1 MKVCHFIL
9 RMRFALVLACLLASL
24 AVAQSIS
31 RSPLALHNSAIRA
44 TILKDRLRAL
54 RDDVINA
61 VPESSKNSVAG
72 ALAAAVVKL
81 TLQPFDTLK
90 TMQQMDKNGAGLL
103 ATTADFVRQRGILGL
118 WSGVGITIMGSVPS
132 VALYFGIFNAVKAR
146 LTAAFPLQYRSVAIA
161 LAAITGNTAA
171 SVLRAPYEVLKTRM
185 QLARHPSLYSA
196 LLYSIREEGVLGLFG
211 GGKLI
216 SQILRDVPYAVITG
230 VCYEALQ
237 GVANKRKRKEEPPV
251 VPRTSNDEKRA
262 KITQDATCGGI
273 AGGISTLLTTPMD
286 VVKTRL
292 MSGGGEFK
300 YASVGDAVM
309 RMAREEGP
317 GAFFIGTPSRLLHKI
332 PANGLFYLFYEA
344 FRTILG
350 VKENYV

>member
-1 MKVCHFIL
+1 
-9 RMRFALVLACLLASL
+9 MRCALVLFCFL
-24 AVAQSIS
+24 VGFIVVQSIS
-31 RSPLALHNSAIRA
+31 RSPLALHNGAIRA
-44 TILKDRLRAL
+44 TMQKDRLRTL

-90 TMQQMDKNGAGLL
+90 TIQQMDKNGAGLL
-103 ATTADFVRQRGILGL
+103 ATTAEFVRQRGVLSL
-118 WSGVGITIMGSVPS
+118 WSGVGVTIMGSVPS

-146 LTAAFPLQYRSVAIA
+146 LTAAFPLQYRSVAVA

-185 QLARHPSLYSA
+185 QLAMHPSLYSA
-196 LLYSIREEGVLGLFG
+196 LIYSVKEEGVLGLFG

-237 GVANKRKRKEEPPV
+237 AMANKRKEQPV
-251 VPRTSNDEKRA
+251 VPLTSNEDKRA
-262 KITQDATCGGI
+262 KLTQDATCGGI

-300 YASVGDAVM
+300 YASVGDAAM

-317 GAFFIGTPSRLLHKI
+317 GAFFIGTSSRLLHKI

>member
-1 MKVCHFIL
+1 
-9 RMRFALVLACLLASL
+9 
-24 AVAQSIS
+24 
-31 RSPLALHNSAIRA
+31 
-44 TILKDRLRAL
+44 
-54 RDDVINA
+54 
-61 VPESSKNSVAG
+61 
-72 ALAAAVVKL
+72 
-81 TLQPFDTLK
+81 
-90 TMQQMDKNGAGLL
+90 
-103 ATTADFVRQRGILGL
+103 
-118 WSGVGITIMGSVPS
+118 MGSVPS

-146 LTAAFPLQYRSVAIA
+146 LTAAFPLQYRSVAVA

-185 QLARHPSLYSA
+185 QLAMHPSLYSA
-196 LLYSIREEGVLGLFG
+196 LIYSVKEEGVLGLFG

-237 GVANKRKRKEEPPV
+237 AMANKRKEQPV
-251 VPRTSNDEKRA
+251 VPLTSNEEKRA
-262 KITQDATCGGI
+262 KLTQDATCGGI

-317 GAFFIGTPSRLLHKI
+317 GAFFIGTSSRLLHKI